1 MTVDLSAMVGWPR
14 HFSQVP
20 GFSIVEDKDPAHFL
34 FTDAQ
39 LITQL
44 RVDNDDVEE
53 LQLMRDKCEAAIAF
67 VEAVCSLSVFRRKVA
82 ISMSHFG
89 CGEIAPYIG
98 PVVSIDSFKYLSSNY
113 ALVDLPINGYRVR
126 ANRNHWSVVP
136 AYGKSWPTVSC
147 EQDAV
152 VLTLNVGYTADDA
165 GSVHAKVPP
174 QIREA
179 ILLVLGDLYE
189 NREMQG
195 VSTRIASS
203 LYENL
208 TFKRLIAEFRPR
220 RIR

>member
-1 MTVDLSAMVGWPR
+1 MTVDLSMIDGMPR

-20 GFSIVEDKDPAHFL
+20 GFSVVEDKDPDHFL

-44 RVDNDDVEE
+44 RVDNDDADE
-53 LQLMRDKCEAAIAF
+53 LELIRGKCEAAITF
-67 VEAVCSLSVFRRKVA
+67 VESACSLSIFRRKVA
-82 ISMSHFG
+82 ISMAGFG
-89 CGEIAPYIG
+89 CGEIIPYIG
-98 PVVSIDSFKYLSSNY
+98 PIDSIDSFQYLSGSY

-126 ANRNHWSVVP
+126 ANRNAWGVAP
-136 AYGKSWPTVSC
+136 GYGKSWPSVPC
-147 EQDAV
+147 VQDAV
-152 VLTLNVGYTADDA
+152 VLTLNVGYAADVDNCVY
-165 GSVHAKVPP
+165 SKVPP

-195 VSTRIASS
+195 VSTRIYSS
-203 LYENL
+203 LFENL